1 MGINDGSRQENFSLN
16 VIGIDV
22 SWDLHFGLVVS
33 KPEHF
38 VSLLERGWFVTFF
51 AMTNFV
57 TMASTN

>member
-1 MGINDGSRQENFSLN
+1 MGMNDDSSPENFALN

-33 KPEHF
+33 QPEHF
-38 VSLLERGWFVTFF
+38 VSLLECGWFVTFF